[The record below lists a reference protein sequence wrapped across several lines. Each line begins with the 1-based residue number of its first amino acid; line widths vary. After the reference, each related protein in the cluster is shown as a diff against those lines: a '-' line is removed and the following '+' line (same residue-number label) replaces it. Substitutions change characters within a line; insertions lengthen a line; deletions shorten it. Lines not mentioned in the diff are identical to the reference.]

1 MFITEEKLL
10 AMRMRE
16 QGSSMER
23 IIHDLIKDH
32 KTEHMVE
39 GVEYYHNEN
48 DILDRKITFYD
59 ENGKEQVD
67 LDAINHQV
75 PHNYHK
81 LLVDQKVSY
90 LLGKPLT
97 VSAEPDKFRG
107 LINEYLDEGFD
118 DKIKEIGKNCSNKG
132 VEYLHPY
139 INEQGDFKFVILP
152 AEQVIPI
159 YDTDY
164 QENIVA
170 FIRYYPVYVNDEKRL
185 RAEFWDKETVT
196 YYLQDASGLFQ
207 LEDMQEGRS
216 NPDAHYYI
224 DGEGYGWEAVPLIEF
239 RNNEE
244 RYPDLKYYKKLID
257 VYDLVVSDMTNDLVG
272 IQKLIYV
279 LKGYGGQD
287 LNEFMANLRYY
298 RAIKTDGQGGV
309 DLLQADIPVD
319 AIDKYLEKA
328 EENIFT
334 FGQGA
339 NIKTDKFGQSPS
351 GVALK
356 FIFHLLDQKADTMAR
371 KFSFAIKR
379 FVWFLKEYLRITGQY
394 STPDDAM
401 KSVHVTFNKSMLVN
415 ELEKVQI
422 ALQSEGLASRETRVA
437 NHPWV
442 ENEHEE
448 LEKIREEEAEG
459 PIDLDNVEEG

>member
-1 MFITEEKLL
+1 VFITEEKLL
-10 AMRMRE
+10 AMQMRS
-16 QGSSMER
+16 QGSSLER
-23 IIHDLIKDH
+23 IIGDLIKEH
-32 KTEHMVE
+32 KTDKMVE
-39 GVEYYHNEN
+39 GVKYYHNEN
-48 DILDRKITFYD
+48 EILDRKITYFD
-59 ENGKEQVD
+59 ENGNEKVD
-67 LDAINHQV
+67 LEAINHQV
-75 PHNYHK
+75 PHNWHK

-97 VSAEPDKFRG
+97 VSAEPEEFQK
-107 LINEYLDEGFD
+107 LINEHLDEEFD
-118 DKIKEIGKNCSNKG
+118 DKIKEVGKNSSNKG

-139 INEQGDFKFVILP
+139 INEAGEFKFVILP

-164 QENIVA
+164 QETLVG
-170 FIRYYPVYVNDEKRL
+170 FIRYYPVYVNEEKRL
-185 RAEFWDKETVT
+185 RAEFWTKEDVT
-196 YYLQDASGLFQ
+196 YYVQDPSGLFQ
-207 LEDMQEGRS
+207 LESMEGQD
-216 NPDAHYYI
+216 NPSAHYYI
-224 DGEGYGWEAVPLIEF
+224 DGTGYGWDAVPLIEF

-257 VYDLVVSDMTNDLVG
+257 VYDMVVSDMTNDLAGV
-272 IQKLIYV
+272 QKLIYV
-279 LKGYGGQD
+279 LRGYGGQD

-309 DLLQADIPVD
+309 DLLQADIPVE
-319 AIDKYLEKA
+319 AIEKYLEKA
-328 EENIFT
+328 EENIFL

-339 NIKTDKFGQSPS
+339 NIKTDRFGQSPS

-371 KFSFAIKR
+371 KFSFAIKG
-379 FVWFLKEYLRITGQY
+379 FIWFLKEYLSITGQY
-394 STPDDAM
+394 TAPEGALN
-401 KSVHVTFNKSMLVN
+401 SVHVTFNKSMLVN

-448 LEKIREEEAEG
+448 LKKLDEEEADG
-459 PIDLDNVEEG
+459 PIDLDEEE